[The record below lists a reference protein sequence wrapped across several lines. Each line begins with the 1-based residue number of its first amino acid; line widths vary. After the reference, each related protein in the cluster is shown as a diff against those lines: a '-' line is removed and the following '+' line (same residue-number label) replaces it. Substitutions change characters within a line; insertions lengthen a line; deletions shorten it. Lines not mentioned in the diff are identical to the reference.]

1 MPTSKTLT
9 TLNTKTKMMPKLLEY
24 ALGHRIYAFSTMRT
38 DGASQ
43 GAYAQFN
50 INPYCGDAPEH
61 VVQNLHSLCR
71 VLGIAPSN
79 LVMPH
84 QTHETTVRQVGS
96 ELLSMPQNVRQM
108 VLESV
113 DALITNVPG
122 VCIGVSTADC
132 IPILLYDTE
141 HRGTVKRIA
150 QNAIIQMRAA
160 FDTNPKSLR
169 AVIAPGISLQH
180 FEVGDEVYEAFAKAA
195 FPMNDIAQRH
205 NKWHINLP
213 LCNQLQLQELGVK
226 AENIYATDICTYN
239 RCNDFFSARRLGINS
254 GRIFTGVT
262 IR

>member
-9 TLNTKTKMMPKLLEY
+9 TLNMKTKMSPRLLEY
-24 ALGHRIYAFSTMRT
+24 ALGDGIHAFSTMRT

-61 VVQNLHSLCR
+61 VAQNLHSLCR

-108 VLESV
+108 VLEGV

-132 IPILLYDTE
+132 IPILLYDAE
-141 HRGTVKRIA
+141 HRGCHTCRMARNGETHRTKRHRA
-150 QNAIIQMRAA
+150 DARSIQHQPTYTKRRYCA
-160 FDTNPKSLR
+160 
-169 AVIAPGISLQH
+169 
-180 FEVGDEVYEAFAKAA
+180 
-195 FPMNDIAQRH
+195 
-205 NKWHINLP
+205 WHL
-213 LCNQLQLQELGVK
+213 
-226 AENIYATDICTYN
+226 ATT
-239 RCNDFFSARRLGINS
+239 L
-254 GRIFTGVT
+254 
-262 IR
+262 